1 MKKII
6 FDTNFL
12 IDLGRFGISID
23 EIDKIMNE
31 NYEMQIVSS
40 SISELKKIA
49 GTLAEEGKFAKYGLM
64 LVDLRKMKILETQEN
79 ADRAILNFAD
89 KDTIVATNDI
99 ELRKKLKEKKVY
111 CIYVRARKKLEL
123 G

>member
-6 FDTNFL
+6 LDTNFL
-12 IDLGRFGISID
+12 IDLGRFGIGID
-23 EIDKIMNE
+23 EIDRIMTE

-40 SISELKKIA
+40 SVFELKKIA
-49 GTLAEEGKFAKYGLM
+49 STAAEESKFAKYALM
-64 LVDLRKMKILETQEN
+64 IMDLRKIEILETNES
-79 ADRAILNFAD
+79 ADAAILSFAD

-99 ELRKKLKEKKVY
+99 ELRKKLKEKGVRS
-111 CIYVRARKKLEL
+111 IYVRARKKLEI

>member
-6 FDTNFL
+6 LDTNFL

-23 EIDKIMNE
+23 EIDRIMTE

-40 SISELKKIA
+40 SVSELKKIA
-49 GTLAEEGKFAKYGLM
+49 ATAMEESKFAKYSLM
-64 LVDLRKMKILETQEN
+64 IMDLRKVKILETSES
-79 ADRAILNFAD
+79 ADAAILSFAD

-99 ELRKKLKEKKVY
+99 ELRKKLKEKGVRS
-111 CIYVRARKKLEL
+111 IYVRAKKKLEI